1 MMNPAQLNTPDTMI
15 PQSLLPYFQEYDFT
29 RLAIDPHAD
38 LIIERTLNYGNLD
51 ELRWLF
57 RQYDRSRIS
66 NWVMEMGDWRLSR
79 RRFRLW
85 CVLLGIVPSQIE
97 NQRKS
102 NIFGVSKIQLAFKL
116 GLLCVNQLSDRL

>member
-1 MMNPAQLNTPDTMI
+1 MI
-15 PQSLLPYFQEYDFT
+15 PESLLPYFQEYDFAN
-29 RLAIDPHAD
+29 LVVDHHAD

-57 RQYDRSRIS
+57 RQYDRSRIGK
-66 NWVMEMGDWRLSR
+66 WVMEMGDRRLSR

-85 CVLLGIVPSQIE
+85 CVLLGIAPSQIE

-102 NIFGVSKIQLAFKL
+102 QIWPY
-116 GLLCVNQLSDRL
+116 